1 MGRMDLP
8 TWLTTMLAVGLG
20 IVSASIPALV
30 VTALAVRR
38 RKHAA
43 TPAAD
48 RTDPAGASAGSEPPI
63 VDRPR
68 R

>member
-38 RKHAA
+38 RKRAA
-43 TPAAD
+43 APAAD
-48 RTDPAGASAGSEPPI
+48 RTAPAGSEPPI